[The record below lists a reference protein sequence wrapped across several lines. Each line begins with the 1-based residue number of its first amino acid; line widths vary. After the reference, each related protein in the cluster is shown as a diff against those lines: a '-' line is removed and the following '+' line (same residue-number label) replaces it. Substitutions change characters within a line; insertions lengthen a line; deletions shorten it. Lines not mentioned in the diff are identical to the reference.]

1 MNSSNNYS
9 NPRASLIT
17 ALILHL
23 VLFLC
28 AGFLA
33 IPKKEK
39 EPEHLFELV
48 PPPTAAPALETEPIK
63 EPPPPP
69 PEPPAPEPLREPEPT
84 PPPIPEPVIPEPE
97 LEPTPPPPPKP
108 KPKPPEPRIIQKPK
122 PPPAKKDPPQR
133 LTPPKKILKKPPRL
147 QTRKPQ
153 PRPPPRTVQRPRL
166 PTVNVSLPAQRVRAP
181 VSRTPVISPPTVP
194 KAVKDN
200 YLQSFYGILQRYWK
214 RPPDGFLA
222 NKPVEIR
229 FTVSHNGRLQA
240 FSLIK
245 RSGDAQLDNS
255 ILQALTTMRSRGVVV
270 PPPGGRSGTYEITV
284 NPG

>member
-1 MNSSNNYS
+1 MKSANSYS
-9 NPRASLIT
+9 NPRASLTT

-23 VLFLC
+23 VLLLC

-48 PPPTAAPALETEPIK
+48 SPPSAVPLTEPEPIK
-63 EPPPPP
+63 EPPP
-69 PEPPAPEPLREPEPT
+69 PEPPAPEPLPEPEPA
-84 PPPIPEPVIPEPE
+84 PPLTPEPVIP
-97 LEPTPPPPPKP
+97 EPTPPPPPKP
-108 KPKPPEPRIIQKPK
+108 KPQPPEPRIIQKPK
-122 PPPAKKDPPQR
+122 PPPVKKDPPRR

-147 QTRKPQ
+147 QTRKPPPLPSA
-153 PRPPPRTVQRPRL
+153 PRQVQRPRL
-166 PTVNVSLPAQRVRAP
+166 PTVKVSLPAQRVRPP
-181 VSRTPVISPPTVP
+181 VSRPPVLSPPSVS
-194 KAVKDN
+194 KAVEDN
-200 YLQSFYGILQRYWK
+200 YLQSFYGILLRYWK
-214 RPPDGFLA
+214 RPSDGFLA

-229 FTVSHNGRLQA
+229 FTVSHNGRLQS

-284 NPG
+284 KPG

>member
-1 MNSSNNYS
+1 MKPANSYS
-9 NPRASLIT
+9 NPRASLTT
-17 ALILHL
+17 AVILHL
-23 VLFLC
+23 VLLLC

-48 PPPTAAPALETEPIK
+48 SPPSAVPLPEPEPIK
-63 EPPPPP
+63 EPPP
-69 PEPPAPEPLREPEPT
+69 PEPPAPEPLPEPEPA
-84 PPPIPEPVIPEPE
+84 PPLTPEPVIP
-97 LEPTPPPPPKP
+97 EPTPPPPPKP
-108 KPKPPEPRIIQKPK
+108 KPQPPEPRIIQKPK
-122 PPPAKKDPPQR
+122 PPPVKKDPPRR

-153 PRPPPRTVQRPRL
+153 PLPSPPRQVQRPRL
-166 PTVNVSLPAQRVRAP
+166 PTVKVSLPAQRVRPP
-181 VSRTPVISPPTVP
+181 VSRTPVFSNPTVS
-194 KAVKDN
+194 KAVEDN
-200 YLQSFYGILQRYWK
+200 YLQSFYGILLRYWK
-214 RPPDGFLA
+214 RPSDGFLA

-229 FTVSHNGRLQA
+229 FTVSHNGRLQS

-284 NPG
+284 KPG

>member
-1 MNSSNNYS
+1 MQSSNTYS
-9 NPRASLIT
+9 NPRASLTT

-23 VLFLC
+23 ILFLC

-48 PPPTAAPALETEPIK
+48 SPPSETPV
-63 EPPPPP
+63 P
-69 PEPPAPEPLREPEPT
+69 EPEPT
-84 PPPIPEPVIPEPE
+84 PPPAPEPPAPKPIPEPEPAPPPTPEPVIPKPEP
-97 LEPTPPPPPKP
+97 EPTPPLPPKP
-108 KPKPPEPRIIQKPK
+108 EPKPPEPRVIHKPK
-122 PPPAKKDPPQR
+122 KKDPPQR
-133 LTPPKKILKKPPRL
+133 LTPPILKKPPVL
-147 QTRKPQ
+147 QTRKPS
-153 PRPPPRTVQRPRL
+153 PPRKVQSPRL
-166 PTVNVSLPAQRVRAP
+166 PLVKVSLPAQRVQAP
-181 VSRTPVISPPTVP
+181 VSRPPIISPHVSP
-194 KAVKDN
+194 AVKDN

-214 RPPDGFLA
+214 RPSDGFLA

-229 FTVSHNGRLQA
+229 FTVSHNGSLRS

-255 ILQALTTMRSRGVVV
+255 ILQALTTMRSLGVVV

-284 NPG
+284 KPG

>member
-1 MNSSNNYS
+1 MKPANSYS
-9 NPRASLIT
+9 NPRASLTT
-17 ALILHL
+17 AVILHL
-23 VLFLC
+23 VFFLC

-33 IPKKEK
+33 IPKKKK

-48 PPPTAAPALETEPIK
+48 SPPSAVPLPEPEPIK
-63 EPPPPP
+63 EPSP
-69 PEPPAPEPLREPEPT
+69 PEPPAPEPLPEPEPA
-84 PPPIPEPVIPEPE
+84 PPPTPEPFMPEPE
-97 LEPTPPPPPKP
+97 PEPTPPPPPKP
-108 KPKPPEPRIIQKPK
+108 KPKPPEPRAIQKPK
-122 PPPAKKDPPQR
+122 PPPVKKDPPQR

-153 PRPPPRTVQRPRL
+153 PLPSPPRQVQRPRL
-166 PTVNVSLPAQRVRAP
+166 PTVKVSLPAQRVQVP
-181 VSRTPVISPPTVP
+181 VSRTPVFSNPTVSE
-194 KAVKDN
+194 AVKDN
-200 YLQSFYGILQRYWK
+200 YLQSFYGILLRYWK
-214 RPPDGFLA
+214 RPSDGFLA

-229 FTVSHNGRLQA
+229 FAVSHNGSLRS

-284 NPG
+284 KPG

>member
-63 EPPPPP
+63 EPPPP
-69 PEPPAPEPLREPEPT
+69 EPPAPEPLPEPEPT

-108 KPKPPEPRIIQKPK
+108 KPKPPEPRIIQQPK
-122 PPPAKKDPPQR
+122 PPPVKKDSPQR
-133 LTPPKKILKKPPRL
+133 LTPPKKILKPRL
-147 QTRKPQ
+147 QTRNPQ
-153 PRPPPRTVQRPRL
+153 SIPSPPRKVHPPRL
-166 PTVNVSLPAQRVRAP
+166 PTVKVSLPPQSVGTP
-181 VSRTPVISPPTVP
+181 VSRTLIISPTVST
-194 KAVKDN
+194 AVKDN
-200 YLQSFYGILQRYWK
+200 NLQSFYGILQRYWK
-214 RPPDGFLA
+214 RPSDGFLA
-222 NKPVEIR
+222 NKPV
-229 FTVSHNGRLQA
+229 
-240 FSLIK
+240 
-245 RSGDAQLDNS
+245 
-255 ILQALTTMRSRGVVV
+255 
-270 PPPGGRSGTYEITV
+270 
-284 NPG
+284 

>member
-1 MNSSNNYS
+1 MKSANSYS
-9 NPRASLIT
+9 NPRASLTT

-23 VLFLC
+23 VLLLC

-48 PPPTAAPALETEPIK
+48 SPPSAVPLPEPEPIK
-63 EPPPPP
+63 EPPP
-69 PEPPAPEPLREPEPT
+69 PEPPAPEPLPEPEPA
-84 PPPIPEPVIPEPE
+84 PPPTPEPVIPEPE
-97 LEPTPPPPPKP
+97 PEPTPP
-108 KPKPPEPRIIQKPK
+108 PPEPRIIQKPK
-122 PPPAKKDPPQR
+122 PPPVKKDPPRR

-147 QTRKPQ
+147 QTRNPQ
-153 PRPPPRTVQRPRL
+153 SLPSPRQVQRPRL
-166 PTVNVSLPAQRVRAP
+166 PTVKVSLPAQRVRPP
-181 VSRTPVISPPTVP
+181 VSRTPVLSNPSVS
-194 KAVKDN
+194 KAVEDN
-200 YLQSFYGILQRYWK
+200 YLQSFYGILLRYWK
-214 RPPDGFLA
+214 RPSDGFLA

-229 FTVSHNGRLQA
+229 FTVSHNGRLQS

-284 NPG
+284 KPG

>member
-1 MNSSNNYS
+1 MNSSNSYS
-9 NPRASLIT
+9 NPRASLTT

-23 VLFLC
+23 ILFLC

-48 PPPTAAPALETEPIK
+48 PPPSAVPVQDPEPIK
-63 EPPPPP
+63 EPPP
-69 PEPPAPEPLREPEPT
+69 PEPPAPEPLPEPEPA
-84 PPPIPEPVIPEPE
+84 PPPLPAPVIPEPE
-97 LEPTPPPPPKP
+97 PEPTPPPPPKP
-108 KPKPPEPRIIQKPK
+108 RIIQKPK
-122 PPPAKKDPPQR
+122 PKIIQKPKP
-133 LTPPKKILKKPPRL
+133 TPKKILKKPPRL